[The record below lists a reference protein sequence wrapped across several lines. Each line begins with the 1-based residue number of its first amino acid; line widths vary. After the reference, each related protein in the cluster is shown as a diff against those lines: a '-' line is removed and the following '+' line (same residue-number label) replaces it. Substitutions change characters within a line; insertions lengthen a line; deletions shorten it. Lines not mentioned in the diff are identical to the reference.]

1 MSRSLKLARLLLV
14 PRNNG
19 FSQRNN
25 PERTMDPATTALT
38 PEVTKAL
45 TGLPYL
51 ETFTTEAFFF
61 TAGVLMILI
70 HAGFLA
76 YEGGAARSKNL
87 LATMVK
93 NLMTLSTVG
102 LTFFFFGWWVYN
114 GFAFWP
120 GTGPLL
126 GPWTTADHLSDA
138 VKAGLPAVQA
148 SYPWS
153 DSMTPTK
160 SDEITGVFWLVF
172 ALFSMT
178 TASIL
183 SGACIERI
191 KVGAYYLCSILLG
204 SFLWVVAAAWGWNFF
219 GWMTT
224 LWGFHDFGCAV
235 VVHCVSGWFT
245 LGVLINL
252 GPRIGRFVDGKA
264 RPILPHNI
272 GLTMVGLMLIFVGFY
287 FFLAC
292 CLVYMPNT
300 SSLVNI
306 YGAPATLSMLA
317 VNTTLALAAGLIGA
331 YVSSKADP
339 FLTISGGLTGII
351 AVAAGMDVYHPALI
365 IIIAF
370 CAAWIMPKTTLLLEK
385 FGIDDAVGAF
395 PVHGVTGTISGI
407 LPGIFAV
414 GYIAQP
420 GQAAVNLA
428 GQIGGV
434 LICGIGL
441 GFIPGYL
448 FSLLLKKFNLLRV
461 SPETEQLGLDLSEL
475 AAEAY
480 PEKVAVYSSVPAGG
494 TPVTAASGVTDPTI
508 EKGPAYGLPI

>member
-1 MSRSLKLARLLLV
+1 
-14 PRNNG
+14 
-19 FSQRNN
+19 
-25 PERTMDPATTALT
+25 MDAATPTLT
-38 PEVTKAL
+38 PEAAKAL

-51 ETFTTEAFFF
+51 QTFTTEAFFF

-87 LATMVK
+87 LATMLK

-102 LTFFFFGWWVYN
+102 LTFYFFGWYVYN

-120 GTGPLL
+120 GVGPLL
-126 GPWTTADHLSDA
+126 GPWTDGDKLSDA
-138 VKAGLPAVQA
+138 VKAGFPAVQA

-160 SDEITGVFWLVF
+160 GDEISGVFWLVF

-252 GPRIGRFVDGKA
+252 GPRIGRFVNGVAK
-264 RPILPHNI
+264 PILPHNI

-306 YGAPATLSMLA
+306 YGSPATLAMLA

-331 YVSSKADP
+331 YISSKADP

-351 AVAAGMDVYHPALI
+351 AVAAGMDLYHPALI
-365 IIIAF
+365 ILIAF
-370 CAAWIMPKTTLLLEK
+370 VAAWIMPKTTALLEK

-407 LPGIFAV
+407 LPGIFAA

-420 GQAAVNLA
+420 GQAPINFF
-428 GQIGGV
+428 GQLGGV
-434 LICGIGL
+434 VICGIFL
-441 GFIPGYL
+441 GFIPGFL

-461 SPETEQLGLDLSEL
+461 SPETEEAGLDLIEL
-475 AAEAY
+475 AVEAY
-480 PEKVAVYSSVPAGG
+480 PEKASIYSHSVPAEV
-494 TPVTAASGVTDPTI
+494 PAPASGTVIQPSTD
-508 EKGPAYGLPI
+508 KGPAYGMSV

>member
-1 MSRSLKLARLLLV
+1 
-14 PRNNG
+14 
-19 FSQRNN
+19 
-25 PERTMDPATTALT
+25 MDAAAPVLT
-38 PEVTKAL
+38 PDAAKAL

-76 YEGGAARSKNL
+76 YEGGASRSKNL

-93 NLMTLSTVG
+93 NLMTLATVG
-102 LTFFFFGWWVYN
+102 LTFYFFGWYVYN

-126 GPWTTADHLSDA
+126 GPWTDVNQLSDA

-252 GPRIGRFVDGKA
+252 GPRIGRFVNGVAK
-264 RPILPHNI
+264 PILPHNI
-272 GLTMVGLMLIFVGFY
+272 GLTMVGLMLIFTGFY

-292 CLVYMPNT
+292 CEVYTPNST
-300 SSLVNI
+300 GLVNI
-306 YGAPATLSMLA
+306 YGAPATLAMLA

-331 YVSSKADP
+331 YVSSKGDP

-351 AVAAGMDVYHPALI
+351 AVAAGMDLYHPALI
-365 IIIAF
+365 IVIAF
-370 CAAWIMPKTTLLLEK
+370 VAAWIMPKTTALLEK

-395 PVHGVTGTISGI
+395 PVHGLTGTISGI
-407 LPGIFAV
+407 LPGIFAL

-420 GQAAVNLA
+420 GQAPINFF
-428 GQIGGV
+428 GQLGGV
-434 LICGIGL
+434 VICGIFL

-448 FSLLLKKFNLLRV
+448 FSLLLKKLNLLRV
-461 SPETEQLGLDLSEL
+461 SPEVEEAGLDLAEL
-475 AAEAY
+475 AVEAY
-480 PEKVAVYSSVPAGG
+480 PEKSSIYAHSVAAEIPAG
-494 TPVTAASGVTDPTI
+494 ASGTVIQPSTD
-508 EKGPAYGLPI
+508 KGPAYGMSV